1 MINNRFNV
9 VYHLLGFVKLLFY
22 KLKKEIMIT
31 PILPNMIP
39 MRDIKQIS
47 DGDRLFY
54 ELGHKK
60 RMMDM
65 SYIDN
70 WVSEGRFKEIENIKE
85 FVETD
90 KLLSEIE
97 YLDHHNFM
105 LIKKQ

>member
-1 MINNRFNV
+1 
-9 VYHLLGFVKLLFY
+9 
-22 KLKKEIMIT
+22 MIT

-47 DGDRLFY
+47 DGDRMFY

-60 RMMDM
+60 NI
-65 SYIDN
+65 YGGYGDN
-70 WVSEGRFKEIENIKE
+70 WIRQGRFKEIENVKDFIE
-85 FVETD
+85 ND

-97 YLDHHNFM
+97 YLEHHNFM